1 MQSRNISLS
10 EIQREVSKGVLTEED
25 EEEEKEASL
34 VENMQDFLTSVAT
47 FTVGTL
53 DPHLGKIVNTVI
65 THSLARAKHNL
76 GSANHHH
83 TGAME

>member
-34 VENMQDFLTSVAT
+34 VDNMQNFLTSIVT

-53 DPHLGKIVNTVI
+53 DPHLGKSVNTVI
-65 THSLARAKHNL
+65 THSIERAEHNL

-83 TGAME
+83 TGPME

>member
-34 VENMQDFLTSVAT
+34 VENMQDFLTS
-47 FTVGTL
+47 TL
-53 DPHLGKIVNTVI
+53 RGL
-65 THSLARAKHNL
+65 L
-76 GSANHHH
+76 
-83 TGAME
+83 